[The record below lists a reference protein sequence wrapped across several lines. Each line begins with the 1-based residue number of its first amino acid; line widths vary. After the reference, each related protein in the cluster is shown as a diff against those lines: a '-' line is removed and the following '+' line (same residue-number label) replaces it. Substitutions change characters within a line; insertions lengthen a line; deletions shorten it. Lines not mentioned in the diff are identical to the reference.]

1 MSFGVG
7 RERDEESMEVEM
19 EGETSF
25 NWTFSS
31 TTSVGDAR
39 ETSERFEVGDRGR
52 GDREPLSVTGWD
64 DVGPREGADT
74 HVRERP
80 KVFGERTKQEAGG
93 GDRGGTGKDQ
103 RKRLRFGEVQPQGLK
118 SVTRGQCGVY
128 AKGVS
133 REVGH
138 VGDG

>member
-1 MSFGVG
+1 
-7 RERDEESMEVEM
+7 M

-93 GDRGGTGKDQ
+93 GDRGGHGEGSEETSKVWRSSTSGSQVRDQ
-103 RKRLRFGEVQPQGLK
+103 G
-118 SVTRGQCGVY
+118 SVWGV
-128 AKGVS
+128 
-133 REVGH
+133 R
-138 VGDG
+138 